1 MIPEGQYHVDA
12 VKDTLTFLKPPDR
25 SFQPQKPRPAVFEA
39 TENLNNTL
47 NKAAIAI
54 ANSLGP
60 TWDKGISDTIAS
72 REKTDETPAEWTEHP
87 NRIAREEFLAL
98 RFVVFIYCS
107 LSEMRSSLALLG
119 YVFILL
125 VAALTLYP
133 FEGRGEIGA
142 ALVLIFVIIGG
153 FCLMVFAQMDRSPLL
168 SRLSATAPNQ
178 LSLNFVYRVVSF
190 GALPLL
196 SLLASQVPQIGNLLL
211 SWLQPA
217 LQAVK

>member
-1 MIPEGQYHVDA
+1 MIPEGQDRVEAVNDA
-12 VKDTLTFLKPPDR
+12 LTFLNPPRR
-25 SFQPQKPRPAVFEA
+25 SFQPQKPYPAVFEA
-39 TENLNNTL
+39 TENLNSAL
-47 NKAAIAI
+47 NAAAVAI

-60 TWDKGISDTIAS
+60 TWDNGISDTITS
-72 REKTDETPAEWTEHP
+72 REGRDQAPAEWTKDP
-87 NRIAREEFLAL
+87 VPIARGEFLAL
-98 RFVVFIYCS
+98 RFVAFIHCS

-133 FEGRGEIGA
+133 FEGRGEIGI
-142 ALVLIFVIIGG
+142 ALILIFAIVGG
-153 FCLMVFAQMDRSPLL
+153 FCSMVFAQMDRNPLL

-178 LSLNFVYRVVSF
+178 LGLNFVYRVVSF

-196 SLLASQVPQIGNLLL
+196 SLLASQVPEVGNLLL

>member
-1 MIPEGQYHVDA
+1 MIPEGQDQVAAVTDA
-12 VKDTLTFLKPPDR
+12 LKFLNPPHR
-25 SFQPQKPRPAVFEA
+25 SFQPQKPCPAVFEA
-39 TENLNNTL
+39 TEKLNSALNTAAL
-47 NKAAIAI
+47 AIA
-54 ANSLGP
+54 SRLGP
-60 TWDKGISDTIAS
+60 AWDNGISDTITS
-72 REKTDETPAEWTEHP
+72 REGRDETPAEWTKHP
-87 NRIAREEFLAL
+87 IPIARGEFLAL
-98 RFVVFIYCS
+98 RFLAFIQGS

-133 FEGRGEIGA
+133 FEGRGEIGI
-142 ALVLIFVIIGG
+142 ALVLTFTIIGG
-153 FCLMVFAQMDRSPLL
+153 FCLMVFAQMDRNPLL

-178 LSLNFVYRVVSF
+178 LSLNFVYRVASF

-196 SLLASQVPQIGNLLL
+196 SLLASQVPAVGNFLL